1 MCLTELLILFIVSFF
16 AVLFAVT
23 ALSTETLI
31 ILGAVII
38 LAGAAV
44 IGAAIHKYLSQK
56 RLSKE
61 IKARYLAQESVY
73 YALKDRRDDLAS
85 IRIIGRSLGL
95 EETAYP
101 FAERC
106 RQIDAAREQI
116 PSSKLVCINHMER
129 TVLNL
134 MRTAAQ
140 HSDHM
145 SDGTLVEIESS
156 LRAGIALME
165 TSLSEITL
173 SLEKEVTTS
182 AQALS
187 MQLGRMV
194 KIPA

>member
-1 MCLTELLILFIVSFF
+1 MCFTEFLVLFIVSFF

-23 ALSTETLI
+23 AFSAETLI
-31 ILGAVII
+31 IIGAVII
-38 LAGAAV
+38 PVGAAV
-44 IGAAIHKYLSQK
+44 VGAAIYKYLSQK
-56 RLSKE
+56 RFRKE
-61 IKARYLAQESVY
+61 LEARLEDQEARIH
-73 YALKDRRDDLAS
+73 ALKDRRDDLAS
-85 IRIIGRSLGL
+85 IRIIGRSLGV

-116 PSSKLVCINHMER
+116 PSSKLVCIGHMER

-145 SDGTLVEIESS
+145 SDGTLVEIENS

-165 TSLSEITL
+165 ASLSEITL
-173 SLEKEVTTS
+173 SVEEEVTTS